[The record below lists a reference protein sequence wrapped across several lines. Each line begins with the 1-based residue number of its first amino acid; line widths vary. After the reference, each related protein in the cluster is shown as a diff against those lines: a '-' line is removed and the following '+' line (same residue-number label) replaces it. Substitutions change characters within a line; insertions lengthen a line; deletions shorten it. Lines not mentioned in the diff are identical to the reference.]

1 MIKTLFGF
9 SAAALVAAAIALPA
23 MRARVHEEQPLA
35 RQAGSTV
42 DGNDGDVNPGGEA
55 MVFSFVSTVSKASP
69 VLK

>member
-1 MIKTLFGF
+1 M
-9 SAAALVAAAIALPA
+9 
-23 MRARVHEEQPLA
+23 HEEQPLA

-42 DGNDGDVNPGGEA
+42 DGNDGDANPGGEA